1 MTPST
6 EVLELEP
13 VQSNGNGLPRAPTLE
28 AQRVTQ
34 NPTRDWRR
42 WRLWREFSFS
52 LLSDDEV
59 PDDLAEGK
67 LRSEISK
74 SEGDAR
80 KDLEALLSD
89 YTRFKG
95 RPGSW
100 AGSSIL
106 VSWLFQKRETADDG
120 TIGSK
125 ILAQH
130 VLYNTNS

>member
-28 AQRVTQ
+28 AQRATTE
-34 NPTRDWRR
+34 PSRD
-42 WRLWREFSFS
+42 WRLWRRFTFSFFK
-52 LLSDDEV
+52 DDEV
-59 PDDLAEGK
+59 PYDRAEGK
-67 LRSEISK
+67 FRSKISN

-89 YTRFKG
+89 YTRLKG

-100 AGSSIL
+100 VGSSIL

-125 ILAQH
+125 TPFQHIL
-130 VLYNTNS
+130 YETNS